1 MAKLVIRQPY
11 VDFDDPSVIVDF
23 GPSLTHQSF
32 ADECNFNAVLARW
45 ETTGVIEHVNQAQ
58 PQYLDVSALP
68 DYQSALNIV
77 QEAQA
82 SFDALPS
89 TLRERFSNNP
99 GSLIS
104 FLADPSNRDEAI
116 KLGLVDVPLSVDKS
130 DSPQGAK
137 ADLSTEAPKVP

>member
-1 MAKLVIRQPY
+1 M
-11 VDFDDPSVIVDF
+11 
-23 GPSLTHQSF
+23 
-32 ADECNFNAVLARW
+32 
-45 ETTGVIEHVNQAQ
+45 IEHVNQAQ

-89 TLRERFSNNP
+89 TVRERFSNNP

-116 KLGLVDVPLSVDKS
+116 KLGLVDVPLS
-130 DSPQGAK
+130 
-137 ADLSTEAPKVP
+137 TEAPKVP